1 MTSPAGGQ
9 EPSQGTEDT
18 GQGQDPG
25 AGGGQDQASGQ
36 DQQQTSGP
44 DLSAI
49 TDATLRGY
57 VEQQIKD
64 AAEARRE
71 AAKYRTER
79 NGLQQ
84 KVQEFQQKDM
94 SEAERLQAERDAAVA
109 RADALEAAARQ
120 QALQA
125 AVTTEAAALGFH
137 SPTLALRL
145 LDESEVLDGEGKPA
159 NVRSALQKV
168 LKDNPYL
175 AKRASTADAGEGRGK
190 PADTRSMSAMIRSA
204 AGRG

>member
-1 MTSPAGGQ
+1 MTTPAGGQ
-9 EPSQGTEDT
+9 EPQQGDNPQGQDPAAGDA

-25 AGGGQDQASGQ
+25 Q
-36 DQQQTSGP
+36 DQQQSSGP

-49 TDATLRGY
+49 TDPATRAY

-71 AAKYRTER
+71 AARYRTER

-84 KVQEFQQKDM
+84 QVQQFQQQGM
-94 SEAERLQAERDAAVA
+94 TEAERLQAERDAAVE
-109 RADALEAAARQ
+109 RANALEAQARQ
-120 QALQA
+120 ASLQA
-125 AVTTEAAALGFH
+125 AVTAEATALGFH

-145 LDESEVLDGEGKPA
+145 LDESDVLDDEGKPK
-159 NVRSALQKV
+159 NVKAALQAV

-175 AKRASTADAGEGRGK
+175 AKRSSTADAGEGRGK
-190 PADTRSMSAMIRSA
+190 PADTRSMSALIRAA